1 MNWRAGIRALAA
13 FWALVGACVA
23 IAGTIL
29 FLLANGYQTVAALLM
44 LAVMSALVFWIVATL
59 T

>member
-13 FWALVGACVA
+13 FWVLVGACVA

-29 FLLANGYQTVAALLM
+29 FLAANGYQTVAALLM